1 MKKTSMQGVFFAF
14 LLSFFFI
21 GMRPVCYGQNQQLV
35 EMVELLQSMTPISMG
50 MMGEVT
56 DITISRGE
64 LVMTS
69 SVDESMVNIKKLQ
82 ENPELLKENMNQM
95 ILDKG
100 SSIHFL
106 IDELKDS
113 GLGLRLKYIGKT
125 SGETVSCALTSE
137 ELKNADYEDNDPDK
151 FLEVQIRVTNA
162 QLPMDYGNGMV
173 NTKVVREGNNVV
185 YYFVCE
191 EPTYDIDLM
200 QRNIPLMR
208 DMILEQVNSND
219 ASLSMFRQVCKNAG
233 CGISYYYVGK
243 TSGKI
248 AKLIIPVSEL
258 K

>member
-21 GMRPVCYGQNQQLV
+21 GMRPVCYGQNQQFV
-35 EMVELLQSMTPISMG
+35 DMVEILQSMTPISMG

-56 DITISRGE
+56 DISISRGE
-64 LVMTS
+64 LVMTA

-125 SGETVSCALTSE
+125 CS
-137 ELKNADYEDNDPDK
+137 KHDPG
-151 FLEVQIRVTNA
+151 VA
-162 QLPMDYGNGMV
+162 
-173 NTKVVREGNNVV
+173 
-185 YYFVCE
+185 
-191 EPTYDIDLM
+191 
-200 QRNIPLMR
+200 
-208 DMILEQVNSND
+208 
-219 ASLSMFRQVCKNAG
+219 
-233 CGISYYYVGK
+233 
-243 TSGKI
+243 
-248 AKLIIPVSEL
+248 
-258 K
+258 